1 MTLRHIDPE
10 DFYTALREWG
20 HSHESA
26 RDRVVALLAAQVAE
40 ADAEAEAATPTAPTS
55 DAPASPP
62 PVPASRVSGSGA
74 PPREVAL
81 ATGEISISR
90 PAGPLTQDEILAR
103 RSAGESLSSILAEA
117 ESRGLAP

>member
-26 RDRVVALLAAQVAE
+26 RDRVLALLASQKAE
-40 ADAEAEAATPTAPTS
+40 ATTPAAPAS
-55 DAPASPP
+55 DAPAPPP
-62 PVPASRVSGSGA
+62 PVPSYRLSGSGA

-90 PAGPLTQDEILAR
+90 PSGPLTQREILAR

-117 ESRGLAP
+117 ESRGLEP